1 MENDRLLN
9 VMRDTIKQ
17 YVEANKTKNKII
29 FLLIVL
35 LFLQSFVSF
44 GCFCYHETHCKH
56 YIVES
61 TINSQN
67 KIEDIQANVYL
78 CHAWWENVWT
88 KKHRKPEKG

>member
-17 YVEANKTKNKII
+17 YVEANKAKNKII

-35 LFLQSFVSF
+35 LFLQSFVCF
-44 GCFCYHETHCKH
+44 GCFCYHETHCRH
-56 YIVES
+56 YVAES
-61 TINSQN
+61 TIGSQN
-67 KIEDIQANVYL
+67 KLENMQANVHL
-78 CHAWWENVWT
+78 HHAWWENVWT